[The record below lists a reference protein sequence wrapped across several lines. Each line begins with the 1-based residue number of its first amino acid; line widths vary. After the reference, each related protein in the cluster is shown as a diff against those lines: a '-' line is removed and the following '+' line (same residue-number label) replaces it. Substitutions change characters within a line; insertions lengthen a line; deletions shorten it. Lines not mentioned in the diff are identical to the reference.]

1 MEFIFELLFEIFGE
15 LLLQLA
21 WELLA
26 ELGLRA
32 IGRRDATKP
41 LHPLAGGIGYAL
53 LGGIAGALSLWWFP
67 NLFIASHAGRIANV
81 LVTPLL
87 AGGAMAALGAWRRR
101 RDQHTVLIDR
111 FAYAFI
117 FAFAMALVRLRFGAV
132 I

>member
-1 MEFIFELLFEIFGE
+1 MEFIFELLFEFFGE

-21 WELLA
+21 LELLA

-32 IGRRDATKP
+32 VGRPFAKP

-53 LGGIAGALSLWWFP
+53 LGAIAGGLSLWWFP
-67 NLFIASHAGRIANV
+67 QLFIASHAGRIANV
-81 LVTPLL
+81 IVTPILS
-87 AGGAMAALGAWRRR
+87 GTAMAALGAWRRR

-117 FAFAMALVRLRFGAV
+117 FAMAMALIRLRFGAA
-132 I
+132 

>member
-21 WELLA
+21 LELLA

-32 IGRRDATKP
+32 VGKRFAKP
-41 LHPLAGGIGYAL
+41 LHPLAGGVGYAL
-53 LGGIAGALSLWWFP
+53 LGAIGGGLSLWWFP
-67 NLFIASHAGRIANV
+67 QLFIASHAGRIANV
-81 LVTPLL
+81 IVTPILS
-87 AGGAMAALGAWRRR
+87 GGAMAMLGAWRRR

-117 FAFAMALVRLRFGAV
+117 FAMAMALIRLRFGTA
-132 I
+132 

>member
-1 MEFIFELLFEIFGE
+1 MLEFIFELLFEIFGE

-21 WELLA
+21 LELLA

-32 IGRRDATKP
+32 IGRGDPKP
-41 LHPLAGGIGYAL
+41 LHPLAGGAGYAL
-53 LGGIAGALSLWWFP
+53 LGGIAGGVSLWLFP
-67 NLFIASHAGRIANV
+67 NLFIASHAGRIANTI
-81 LVTPLL
+81 VTPLL

-101 RDQHTVLIDR
+101 RDQRTVLLDR

-132 I
+132 